1 MRLIRLI
8 TLNMITNMN
17 LQETIKRILREE
29 TVPISVRRRIHAIDW
44 QIEFAVREVVR
55 QHTNICN
62 MGESGFIET
71 VTEKTIDSMY
81 WDFFSDMDDN
91 SAEWTSSYYFML
103 KYINDKFLNE
113 LRKNYHMNCGD

>member
-1 MRLIRLI
+1 
-8 TLNMITNMN
+8 MN

-44 QIEFAVREVVR
+44 QIEFAVREVVS